1 VTADLVEWL
10 ADPVSG
16 ERLALERPEYDGGG
30 RILSGTLASPSGARY
45 PIRLGIPRFVD
56 APDLTGTVQS
66 FGDQWNYF
74 NFVDFR
80 AQWLELTV
88 RHTFGSADVFR
99 DKVIV
104 DAGAGS
110 GAQAVWMLQSGAKRV
125 ILLELS
131 HSVEGVV
138 RRNLEASG
146 FANWDIVQCSIDAP
160 PLRAQSIDLVMCH
173 NVIQHTPSVE
183 KTAHALFRLV
193 RPGGEFVFN
202 CYPKNDQGVLRW
214 IRLHCIFEPLRA
226 ILSRCPFRVNLA
238 YATALAALRLVPLL
252 GPLLEKSGFCSRG
265 VVLGA
270 GGAPSTWR
278 QRFAA
283 TRLNTFD
290 AFGSHAYQHLKT
302 DEEIRALL
310 TELQPEAAKIGNLDR
325 YFSRPPPIGCALR
338 VQR

>member
-1 VTADLVEWL
+1 VTSDFVDWLVDPASGEPL
-10 ADPVSG
+10 ALDHPEFDTDGRIVSG
-16 ERLALERPEYDGGG
+16 ALVSASGG
-30 RILSGTLASPSGARY
+30 RY

-56 APDLTGTVQS
+56 TPDLTDTVHS

-74 NFVDFR
+74 NFVDFHT
-80 AQWLELTV
+80 QWLEQTV
-88 RHTFGSADVFR
+88 RNTFGSVEAFR
-99 DKVIV
+99 GKVIV

-110 GAQAVWMLQSGAKRV
+110 GAQALWMLQSGAKRV

-138 RRNLEASG
+138 RRNLQTSG
-146 FANWDIVQCSIDAP
+146 FTNWDIVQCSIDAP

-226 ILSRCPFRVNLA
+226 ILSRCPFRVNLT
-238 YATALAALRLVPLL
+238 YATTLAALRLVPLL
-252 GPLLEKSGFCSRG
+252 GPLLEKSGFCSQGLVIG
-265 VVLGA
+265 V

-278 QRFAA
+278 QRFAM

-302 DEEIRALL
+302 DDEIRALL
-310 TELQPEAAKIGNLDR
+310 AELQPEAAKIGNLDR